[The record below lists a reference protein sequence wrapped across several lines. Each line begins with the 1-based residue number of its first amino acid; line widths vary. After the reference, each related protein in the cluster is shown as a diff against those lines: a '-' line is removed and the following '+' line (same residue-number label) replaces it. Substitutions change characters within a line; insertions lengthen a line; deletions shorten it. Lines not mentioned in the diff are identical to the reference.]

1 MMKKFFMTLVMSMIL
16 FINSAGATDAVS
28 VLNSAQ
34 LTPTMT
40 GYEPCDTIVLDT
52 LAQITTPEMSTYDK
66 VLACYDWLIDNC
78 RYGYL
83 SEYTIP
89 DSPEDEGITRA
100 MDMLAYKIGA
110 CDDYSCAFAA
120 MTRALGLNCYTVYG
134 QTSTASGGY
143 TGHIWTVIKINGV
156 EYVFDPQVEDNIAKG
171 GKVYYYRFC
180 KTYNEVYENY
190 MSYRVD
196 GRYFKPLY

>member
-1 MMKKFFMTLVMSMIL
+1 MKKFLMIFMLSMIL
-16 FINSAGATDAVS
+16 F
-28 VLNSAQ
+28 LNSAFASDAVNI
-34 LTPTMT
+34 LNTAPLSPTMT
-40 GYEPCDTIVLDT
+40 GFAPCDTVVLQT
-52 LAQITTPEMSTYDK
+52 LSEITNSDMTTYEK
-66 VLACYDWLIDNC
+66 VKICYDWLIDNC

-83 SEYTIP
+83 TEYTIP
-89 DSPEDEGITRA
+89 QNPAEEGATRA
-100 MDMLAYKIGA
+100 MDMINYKIGA

-120 MTRALGLNCYTVYG
+120 MMRTLGLNCYTVYG

-190 MSYRVD
+190 MPQRIESN
-196 GRYFKPLY
+196 YFAPIE